1 MEALRIAFDTIIVGA
16 LALPWLAIIV
26 RVLFPGFSTRKPEET
41 IKLLTVV
48 PEHTREAVASVLLVA
63 VAYFVGSAVTRVA
76 DDFFDDAEIPI
87 LPTEHKIRN
96 QVYCDEKALSLV
108 EKYKWNWQDI
118 DPKMI
123 GPMKCPDKEKEQGA
137 PEYAGELF
145 HIQES
150 KLLLFGAEKIERMQQ
165 LHEQIVVLRGT
176 ALSGLIFSIL
186 CVFGACRGSKAWL
199 RARNPRLQ
207 YLVFLP
213 PAALIGFGIYAI
225 GEHVSSLPFLSSL
238 YSQPPTMESVIV
250 LLGVA
255 GFFVVPLNGNGTT
268 YINGI
273 FLGCAL
279 TILAYLGWWLTEV
292 LYNQYVIH
300 SILALGS
307 GIKGAGQ

>member
-1 MEALRIAFDTIIVGA
+1 MDALRIAFDTIIVGA
-16 LALPWLAIIV
+16 LALPWLAILV
-26 RVLFPGFSTRKPEET
+26 RMLFPGFSAGKPEET

-76 DDFFDDAEIPI
+76 DDFFDDGEIPI

-96 QVYCDEKALSLV
+96 QVYCDEKALTVV
-108 EKYKWNWQDI
+108 EKSKWNWQDI
-118 DPKMI
+118 DPKMN
-123 GPMKCPDKEKEQGA
+123 GPMTCPDKEKELG
-137 PEYAGELF
+137 PPDYAGALF

-150 KLLLFGAEKIERMQQ
+150 KLLLFGVEKIEKMKQ

-176 ALSGLIFSIL
+176 ALSGIIFFIL
-186 CVFGACRGSKAWL
+186 CVFGACRGSRARLK
-199 RARNPRLQ
+199 ARNPRLQ

-213 PAALIGFGIYAI
+213 PAALMGFGIYAI
-225 GEHVSSLPFLSSL
+225 GEHVSSLPFRASL
-238 YSQPPTMESVIV
+238 YSQPPTMESVIL

-255 GFFVVPLNGNGTT
+255 GFFVVPLNGNGKT

-273 FLGCAL
+273 FLGLVL
-279 TILAYLGWWLTEV
+279 TTLAYLGWWLTEV

-307 GIKGAGQ
+307 GVKGAAQ